1 MFIIKSQQT
10 EFFAM
15 NPAFTTT
22 IRVSGPLHKAST
34 PRCAAARKQ
43 HQQPT
48 LFPLFTSQQRQNNA
62 ISQKQ
67 P

>member
-15 NPAFTTT
+15 NPAFTAT
-22 IRVSGPLHKAST
+22 IRASGPLHKAST
-34 PRCAAARKQ
+34 PRCTAARKQ

-48 LFPLFTSQQRQNNA
+48 SQQCQNNA
-62 ISQKQ
+62 MSQEQ